1 MAELR
6 IDGRMTVAAF
16 IEQFENQFAG
26 VLKVYK
32 DNKGHLAE
40 DSARLANVQV
50 LRAPT
55 VGDFSFRSDISV
67 GSFCNRLYEE
77 FGLLVSVCR
86 RDGRVAIRDNI
97 ALSDLERIPYQ
108 ASKKEMEQFA
118 RYMAKET
125 EDLDLK
131 STADELYEKVKRVRN
146 SNDRKDLENIVVLL
160 DELDKSKQ
168 TGRLDKVVSLCEKYP
183 ITELGGILASIVSGN
198 YVGLGVEAM
207 KTITKLARLFNQDE
221 ENSEDYYRQR

>member
-1 MAELR
+1 
-6 IDGRMTVAAF
+6 MTVAAF
-16 IEQFENQFAG
+16 VEQFENKFAA

-86 RDGRVAIRDNI
+86 RDGRVAIRDNV
-97 ALSDLERIPYQ
+97 ALSDLERIPYK
-108 ASKKEMEQFA
+108 ASKKEMEQYA
-118 RYMAKET
+118 RYMAKEIQ
-125 EDLDLK
+125 DLDLK
-131 STADELYEKVKRVRN
+131 SAADELCEKGKKVRN
-146 SNDRKDLENIVVLL
+146 SNDRKDLEDIVTFL
-160 DELDKSKQ
+160 DELEESKHR
-168 TGRLDKVVSLCEKYP
+168 GGLDKVASVCKKYP
-183 ITELGGILASIVSGN
+183 IPEIGGIISSIVSGN
-198 YVGLGVEAM
+198 FLALGVE
-207 KTITKLARLFNQDE
+207 TLRTLIKLTELFNQ
-221 ENSEDYYRQR
+221 

>member
-16 IEQFENQFAG
+16 VEQFENKFAA

-86 RDGRVAIRDNI
+86 RDGRVAIRDNV
-97 ALSDLERIPYQ
+97 ALSDLERIPYK
-108 ASKKEMEQFA
+108 ASKKEMEQYA
-118 RYMAKET
+118 RYMAKEIQ
-125 EDLDLK
+125 DLDLK
-131 STADELYEKVKRVRN
+131 SAADELCEKGKKVRN
-146 SNDRKDLENIVVLL
+146 SNDRKDLEDIVTFL
-160 DELDKSKQ
+160 DELEESKHR
-168 TGRLDKVVSLCEKYP
+168 GGLDKVASVCKKYP
-183 ITELGGILASIVSGN
+183 IPEIGGIISSIVSGN
-198 YVGLGVEAM
+198 FLALGVE
-207 KTITKLARLFNQDE
+207 TLRTLIKLTELFNQ
-221 ENSEDYYRQR
+221 

>member
-16 IEQFENQFAG
+16 VEQFENQFAA

-40 DSARLANVQV
+40 DNARLANVQV

-55 VGDFSFRSDISV
+55 VGVFSFRSDISV
-67 GSFCNRLYEE
+67 GSFCDRLYEE

-86 RDGRVAIRDNI
+86 RDGRVAIRENI

-108 ASKKEMEQFA
+108 ASKREMEQFA
-118 RYMAKET
+118 RYMAKEI

-131 STADELYEKVKRVRN
+131 SAADELYEKGTRVRN
-146 SNDRKDLENIVVLL
+146 SNGRKDIEDAVAFI
-160 DELDKSKQ
+160 DELNESKQ
-168 TGRLDKVVSLCEKYP
+168 SGRLDKVASVCDKYP
-183 ITELGGILASIVSGN
+183 IPEIGGIISSIASGN
-198 YVGLGVEAM
+198 FLSLGVE
-207 KTITKLARLFNQDE
+207 TLRTLVKLAKLLNH
-221 ENSEDYYRQR
+221 

>member
-198 YVGLGVEAM
+198 YVGLGVETM

-221 ENSEDYYRQR
+221 ENSEDYYRRR

>member
-16 IEQFENQFAG
+16 VEQFENQFAA

-86 RDGRVAIRDNI
+86 RDGRVAIRENI

-131 STADELYEKVKRVRN
+131 SIADELYEKGKRVRN

-183 ITELGGILASIVSGN
+183 ISELGGIISTIVSGN
-198 YVGLGVEAM
+198 YLALGMETLRTLM
-207 KTITKLARLFNQDE
+207 KLAKLFNQ
-221 ENSEDYYRQR
+221 

>member
-16 IEQFENQFAG
+16 VEQFENQFAA

-40 DSARLANVQV
+40 DNARLANVQV

-86 RDGRVAIRDNI
+86 RDGRVAIRENI

-118 RYMAKET
+118 RYMAKEIQ
-125 EDLDLK
+125 DLDLK
-131 STADELYEKVKRVRN
+131 SAADELYEKGKKVRN
-146 SNDRKDLENIVVLL
+146 SNDRKDLEDIVTLL
-160 DELDKSKQ
+160 DELEESKHR
-168 TGRLDKVVSLCEKYP
+168 GGLDKVASVCEKYP
-183 ITELGGILASIVSGN
+183 ISEIGGILSSIVSGN
-198 YVGLGVEAM
+198 ILALGMETLLTLM
-207 KTITKLARLFNQDE
+207 KLVKLFNQ
-221 ENSEDYYRQR
+221 

>member
-6 IDGRMTVAAF
+6 IDGRMTVATF
-16 IEQFENQFAG
+16 VEQFENQFAA

-40 DSARLANVQV
+40 DNARLANVQV

-86 RDGRVAIRDNI
+86 RDGRVAIRENI

-118 RYMAKET
+118 RYMAKEIQ
-125 EDLDLK
+125 DLDLK
-131 STADELYEKVKRVRN
+131 SATDELYEKGKKVRN
-146 SNDRKDLENIVVLL
+146 SNDRKDLEDIVTLL
-160 DELDKSKQ
+160 DELEESKHR
-168 TGRLDKVVSLCEKYP
+168 GGLDKVASVCEKYP
-183 ITELGGILASIVSGN
+183 ISEIGGILSSIVSGN
-198 YVGLGVEAM
+198 FLALGMETLLTLM
-207 KTITKLARLFNQDE
+207 KLVKLFNQ
-221 ENSEDYYRQR
+221 

>member
-16 IEQFENQFAG
+16 VEQFENQFAA

-40 DSARLANVQV
+40 DNARLANVQV

-86 RDGRVAIRDNI
+86 RDGRVAIRENI

-108 ASKKEMEQFA
+108 ASKKEMEQFEVA
-118 RYMAKET
+118 FKEA
-125 EDLDLK
+125 L
-131 STADELYEKVKRVRN
+131 S
-146 SNDRKDLENIVVLL
+146 SDRKDLEDIVTLL
-160 DELDKSKQ
+160 DELEESKHR
-168 TGRLDKVVSLCEKYP
+168 GGLDKVASVCEKYP
-183 ITELGGILASIVSGN
+183 ISEIGGILSSIVSGN
-198 YVGLGVEAM
+198 ILALGMETLLTLM
-207 KTITKLARLFNQDE
+207 KLAKLFNQ
-221 ENSEDYYRQR
+221 

>member
-16 IEQFENQFAG
+16 VEQFENKFAA

-198 YVGLGVEAM
+198 YVGLGVETM

-221 ENSEDYYRQR
+221 ENSEDYYRRR

>member
-16 IEQFENQFAG
+16 VEQFENQFAA

-40 DSARLANVQV
+40 DNARLANVQV

-67 GSFCNRLYEE
+67 SSFCNRLYEE

-86 RDGRVAIRDNI
+86 RDGRVAIRENI

-118 RYMAKET
+118 RYMAKEIQ
-125 EDLDLK
+125 DLDLK
-131 STADELYEKVKRVRN
+131 SAADELYEKGKKVRN
-146 SNDRKDLENIVVLL
+146 SNDRKDLEDIVTLL
-160 DELDKSKQ
+160 DELEESKHR
-168 TGRLDKVVSLCEKYP
+168 GGLDKVASVCEKYP
-183 ITELGGILASIVSGN
+183 ISEIGGILSSIVSGN
-198 YVGLGVEAM
+198 FLALGMETLLTLM
-207 KTITKLARLFNQDE
+207 KLVKLFNQ
-221 ENSEDYYRQR
+221 

>member
-118 RYMAKET
+118 RYMAKEI

-131 STADELYEKVKRVRN
+131 SAADELYDKGKRVRN
-146 SNDRKDLENIVVLL
+146 SNDRKDIEDIVTLI
-160 DELDKSKQ
+160 DELEESKHR
-168 TGRLDKVVSLCEKYP
+168 GGLDKVASVCKKYP
-183 ITELGGILASIVSGN
+183 IPEIGGIISSIVSGN
-198 YVGLGVEAM
+198 FLALGGETLRTLM
-207 KTITKLARLFNQDE
+207 KLVKLFNQ
-221 ENSEDYYRQR
+221 